1 MERAGRK
8 IVMMTKKW
16 PNHKIDLLGTMVEK
30 CLIPKEYG
38 RISRRLYRASATNE
52 LLCDD

>member
-1 MERAGRK
+1 
-8 IVMMTKKW
+8 MMTKKW
-16 PNHKIDLLGTMVEK
+16 PNRKIDFLGTRVEK

-38 RISRRLYRASATNE
+38 SISRRLYRASATKE